1 MTYQKAYEKLEA
13 AGQLHVLEHYDSLS
27 ETQKKNL
34 LEDIALTDFTVL
46 SYLEKREEL
55 MKKGV
60 ITPLAAMELPEIER
74 SRAWFE
80 ELGCRA
86 IRQGQVGAVLLA
98 GGMGTRLGSNEPKGM
113 YDIGLTKPVYI
124 FERILS
130 NLLDVVQK
138 AHAWIHLFIM
148 TSDKNH
154 ERTVAFLAEHDYFG
168 YKPGYIHFFRQ
179 EMAPASDYN
188 GKVYM
193 ERPDKIANS
202 PNGNGGWYS
211 SMANGRILEIV
222 KNRGIEWLNVFAVD
236 NVLQRMADPCF
247 VGATIAR
254 GCSCGAKVVKKNAP
268 DEKVGVMCLED
279 GRPSIVE
286 YYDLTDELMHTKNE
300 NGEPAYNFGAILNY
314 LFQVKALEQTISR
327 KLPLH
332 IVEKKIPHMDDDGNF
347 VEPDK
352 PNGYKYETLVLD
364 MVHMMDSCL
373 PYEVKR
379 EYEFAPIKNMT
390 GIDSVDTAR
399 ELCRINGIEL

>member
-1 MTYQKAYEKLEA
+1 MTYRKAYEKLEA

-60 ITPLAAMELPEIER
+60 ITPLAAMELAEIER

>member
-1 MTYQKAYEKLEA
+1 MTYRKAYEKLEA
-13 AGQLHVLEHYDSLS
+13 VGQLHVLEHYDSLS

-74 SRAWFE
+74 SRSWFE

>member
-1 MTYQKAYEKLEA
+1 MTYRKAYEKLEA
-13 AGQLHVLEHYDSLS
+13 VGQLHVLEHYDSLS

-46 SYLEKREEL
+46 SYLEKRDEL
-55 MKKGV
+55 MRKGV

-179 EMAPASDYN
+179 EMAPASDYM

-286 YYDLTDELMHTKNE
+286 YYDLTDELMHAKNE

-314 LFQVKALEQTISR
+314 LFQVKALEQTIFR
-327 KLPLH
+327 
-332 IVEKKIPHMDDDGNF
+332 
-347 VEPDK
+347 
-352 PNGYKYETLVLD
+352 
-364 MVHMMDSCL
+364 
-373 PYEVKR
+373 
-379 EYEFAPIKNMT
+379 
-390 GIDSVDTAR
+390 
-399 ELCRINGIEL
+399 

>member
-1 MTYQKAYEKLEA
+1 MTYRKAYEKLEA
-13 AGQLHVLEHYDSLS
+13 VGQLHVLEHYDSLS

-113 YDIGLTKPVYI
+113 YDIGLTRPVYI